1 MTIRVLTL
9 SLLLLVYTLP
19 SIAEDTQEL
28 DPEELQTQIED
39 LKTQIERFQELL
51 KNTRD
56 ERSNVEDQLR
66 ASEQGIGEL
75 LQEIDKIQKEV
86 DRRQRK
92 IDALRKE
99 QKELQQAKSEQ
110 QGYVVKQIRAA
121 YKIGSQGYVK
131 VLLNQQDPNQLSRI
145 LKYYEYFT
153 EARAKKIRGFSRII
167 ANLKVIEAEIT
178 EEKQQ
183 LSIDRT
189 RLDFEHHA
197 LVNVRAERERTL
209 IDLNLIISDRDAELG
224 KRLQDR
230 EQLEALLRTISL
242 GVADIPQI
250 SEIPFLNRKGKM
262 LLPVQGKVTNRFG
275 SVRKQGKLHLD
286 GVFIATDEGQSV
298 YAVHY
303 GQVVFS
309 DWLRGF
315 GLILIINHGEGYMSL
330 YGHNQVLYREA
341 GDWVYEGELIANSGN
356 TGGLTEPGLYFE
368 IRSAGQPTDPQSWC
382 IARA

>member
-1 MTIRVLTL
+1 MRFFALCLVLL
-9 SLLLLVYTLP
+9 ACALP
-19 SIAEDTQEL
+19 GIAEEIQAL
-28 DPEELQTQIED
+28 DAEELQTQIED
-39 LKTQIERFQELL
+39 LKTQIERFQQLL

-75 LQEIDKIQKEV
+75 LQEIDKIQDEV

-92 IDALRKE
+92 INALRME

-121 YKIGSQGYVK
+121 YKIGSQAYVK
-131 VLLNQQDPNQLSRI
+131 VLLNQQDPNQLSRM
-145 LKYYEYFT
+145 LKYYDYFI
-153 EARAKKIRGFSRII
+153 EARAKKIREFSRII
-167 ANLKVIEAEIT
+167 TNLKVIELDIA
-178 EEKQQ
+178 EEKQK
-183 LSIDRT
+183 LSIDRI
-189 RLDFEHHA
+189 RLNSEHHA
-197 LVNVRAERERTL
+197 LVNVRVERERTL
-209 IDLNLIISDRDAELG
+209 IELNLIISDSDAELR

-230 EQLEALLRTISL
+230 QQLEALLQTISR
-242 GVADIPQI
+242 GVANIPQI

-275 SVRKQGKLHLD
+275 SVRKQGKLQWD